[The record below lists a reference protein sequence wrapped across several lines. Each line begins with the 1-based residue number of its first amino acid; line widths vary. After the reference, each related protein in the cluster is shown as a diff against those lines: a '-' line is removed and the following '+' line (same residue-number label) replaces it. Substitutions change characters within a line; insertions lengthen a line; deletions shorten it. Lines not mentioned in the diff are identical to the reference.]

1 MTRVLIVG
9 GLSLSLAQLAG
20 CMSARPSPEPVV
32 TVTGCPVV
40 TACTLNPA
48 APHSNGDLS
57 DDSDYLL
64 SAWADCAAKVDSVI
78 QHSEQQ
84 PRADP

>member
-9 GLSLSLAQLAG
+9 GLSLSLALLAG
-20 CMSARPSPEPVV
+20 CMSAPPLAEQTL
-32 TVTGCPVV
+32 TVSGCPVV
-40 TACTLNPA
+40 TPCSLLPA
-48 APHSNGDLS
+48 APQNNGELS

-64 SAWADCAAKVDSVI
+64 AAWAECAAQVDTVY
-78 QHSEQQ
+78 QYNQQQ

>member
-1 MTRVLIVG
+1 MTRVLVIG
-9 GLSLSLAQLAG
+9 GGSLCLALLAG
-20 CMSARPSPEPVV
+20 CMSAPPSPEPVI
-32 TVTGCPVV
+32 TVLGCPVV
-40 TACTLNPA
+40 TRCGLLPA

-64 SAWADCAAKVDSVI
+64 SAWAECAAQVDAVYEY
-78 QHSEQQ
+78 QQQQ

>member
-9 GLSLSLAQLAG
+9 GLSLSQMLLAG
-20 CMSARPSPEPVV
+20 CMSAPPSPEPTV

-40 TACTLNPA
+40 TPCSLLPA
-48 APHSNGDLS
+48 APRSNGDLS
-57 DDSDYLL
+57 DDSDYLIA
-64 SAWADCAAKVDSVI
+64 AWAECAAQVDTVY
-78 QHSEQQ
+78 QHNQQQ

>member
-1 MTRVLIVG
+1 MTRPLLIG
-9 GLSLSLAQLAG
+9 AASLCLLLLAG
-20 CMSARPSPEPVV
+20 CMSAPPLPEPVV

>member
-9 GLSLSLAQLAG
+9 GLSLSLALLAG
-20 CMSARPSPEPVV
+20 CMSAPASLEQGL

-40 TACTLNPA
+40 TPCSLLPA
-48 APHSNGDLS
+48 APHTNGQLS

-64 SAWADCAAKVDSVI
+64 SAWAECAAQVDAVYEH
-78 QHSEQQ
+78 QQQ

>member
-9 GLSLSLAQLAG
+9 GLSLSLALLAG
-20 CMSARPSPEPVV
+20 CMSAQPSAEQ
-32 TVTGCPVV
+32 TLIVTGCPVV
-40 TACTLNPA
+40 TPCSLLPA
-48 APHSNGDLS
+48 APQNNGELS

-64 SAWADCAAKVDSVI
+64 SAWAECAAQVDMVY
-78 QHSEQQ
+78 HHQQ

>member
-9 GLSLSLAQLAG
+9 GLSLSLALLAG
-20 CMSARPSPEPVV
+20 CMSAQPLAEHTV
-32 TVTGCPVV
+32 TVSGCPVV
-40 TACTLNPA
+40 TPCSLLPA
-48 APHSNGDLS
+48 APQNNGELS

-64 SAWADCAAKVDSVI
+64 SAWAECAAQVDTVY
-78 QHSEQQ
+78 QYNQQQ

>member
-1 MTRVLIVG
+1 MTRVLVIG
-9 GLSLSLAQLAG
+9 GTSLCLALLAG
-20 CMSARPSPEPVV
+20 CMSAQALPEPVV
-32 TVTGCPVV
+32 TVTGCPAV
-40 TACTLNPA
+40 TPCSLLPA

-64 SAWADCAAKVDSVI
+64 SAWAECAAKVDAVI

>member
-1 MTRVLIVG
+1 V
-9 GLSLSLAQLAG
+9 S
-20 CMSARPSPEPVV
+20 
-32 TVTGCPVV
+32 GCPVV

-48 APHSNGDLS
+48 APASNGALS

-64 SAWADCAAKVDSVI
+64 AAWAECAAKVDTVI
-78 QHSEQQ
+78 QYNEQQ

>member
-9 GLSLSLAQLAG
+9 GLSLSLALLAG
-20 CMSARPSPEPVV
+20 CMSAPPLPEQGL

-40 TACTLNPA
+40 TPCSLLPA
-48 APHSNGDLS
+48 APQNNAQLS
-57 DDSDYLL
+57 DDSDYLAA
-64 SAWADCAAKVDSVI
+64 AWAECAAQVDAVY
-78 QHSEQQ
+78 QYQQQ

>member
-1 MTRVLIVG
+1 MTRPLLIG
-9 GLSLSLAQLAG
+9 AASLCLLLLAG
-20 CMSARPSPEPVV
+20 CMSAPPLPEPVI
-32 TVTGCPVV
+32 TVLGCPVV

-64 SAWADCAAKVDSVI
+64 SAWAECAAQVDAVY
-78 QHSEQQ
+78 QYQQQQ
-84 PRADP
+84 PRREP

>member
-9 GLSLSLAQLAG
+9 GLSLSLALLAG
-20 CMSARPSPEPVV
+20 CMSAPHSQEPLV
-32 TVTGCPVV
+32 TVTGCPAV
-40 TACTLNPA
+40 TPCSLLPA

-64 SAWADCAAKVDSVI
+64 SAWAECAAKVDSVI

>member
-1 MTRVLIVG
+1 MTRVLVIG
-9 GLSLSLAQLAG
+9 GGSLCLLLLAG
-20 CMSARPSPEPVV
+20 CMSAPPSQEPVV
-32 TVTGCPVV
+32 TVLGCPVV
-40 TACTLNPA
+40 TPCSLLPA

-64 SAWADCAAKVDSVI
+64 SAWAECAAQVDAVYES
-78 QHSEQQ
+78 QQQQ